1 MASSKIIHDSSSIRL
16 KSSLVLVVA
25 AVNLEFFL
33 KWGFPV
39 SEWESVLVDEVVVDR
54 EVPESDSCGVTGGM
68 KAESLVVGE
77 GRAPHFPA
85 VTNWSTEGGRIERS
99 LKKLKL

>member
-1 MASSKIIHDSSSIRL
+1 MASSKIHDSSSIRL

-54 EVPESDSCGVTGGM
+54 EVPESDSSGGM

>member
-39 SEWESVLVDEVVVDR
+39 SEGESVLVDGVVV
-54 EVPESDSCGVTGGM
+54 PEIDSFGVIGGM